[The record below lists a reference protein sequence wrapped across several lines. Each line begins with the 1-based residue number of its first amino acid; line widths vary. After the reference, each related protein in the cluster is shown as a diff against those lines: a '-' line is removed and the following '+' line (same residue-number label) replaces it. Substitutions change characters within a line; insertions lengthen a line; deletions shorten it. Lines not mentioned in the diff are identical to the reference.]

1 MTETVKKLR
10 KPGTATVRP
19 AKSPK
24 AERVVQ
30 TFRAL
35 SKLTVADGDG
45 IHTHERVFG
54 DFVPE
59 AEQWKNVALYLK
71 QGLLEKISVNQSQ
84 IDEWREEYEE
94 RIAAEDAEKD
104 AALAEEQELAELKQ
118 RMAELEAKKTA
129 KSEAPAPKKAAVE
142 DLEGEQTIVE
152 KIDLGG
158 VKSKHTGMPRPV
170 ALPTVRNTT
179 NLPNVGEAR
188 KAPTKVLRK
197 KG

>member
-1 MTETVKKLR
+1 MTEVKKLR
-10 KPGTATVRP
+10 KPGTATVRA

-24 AERVVQ
+24 ADRVVQ

-35 SKLTVADGDG
+35 SKMTVADGDG
-45 IHTHERVFG
+45 VHTHDRVFG

-84 IDEWREEYEE
+84 IDEWRAEYEE
-94 RIAAEDAEKD
+94 RCAAEDAEKN

-118 RMAELEAKKTA
+118 RMAEIEAKKAA
-129 KSEAPAPKKAAVE
+129 KSDKPAPQKSTVE
-142 DLEGEQTIVE
+142 DLEGEQTVVE

-158 VKSKHTGMPRPV
+158 IKSTRHGVPRPV
-170 ALPTVRNTT
+170 ALPTVRTTT
-179 NLPNVGEAR
+179 NLPNVGENR

>member
-1 MTETVKKLR
+1 MTEVKKLR
-10 KPGTATVRP
+10 KPGTAAVRP

-24 AERVVQ
+24 VDRTVSS
-30 TFRAL
+30 FRAL
-35 SKLTVADGDG
+35 ATMVVADGDG
-45 IHTHERVFG
+45 VNSHKRVFG

-59 AEQWKNVALYLK
+59 AAQWKNVALYLK
-71 QGLLEKISVNQSQ
+71 QGQLEKVFVNQSE
-84 IDEWREEYEE
+84 IDAWKEEYAE
-94 RIAAEDAEKD
+94 RCALEDAEKN

-118 RMAELEAKKTA
+118 RMAELEAKKAA
-129 KSEAPAPKKAAVE
+129 KAKEPAAQKVTVE

-158 VKSKHTGMPRPV
+158 VKSRHTGMPRPA

-179 NLPNVGEAR
+179 NLPNVGENR